1 MFMNFKQKASTLFLD
16 STPKFR
22 VTQNKVNIIL
32 SPSLYWFK
40 KLSLPVKSIREF
52 KKLLPSIFEDILPEG
67 LYSYS
72 AYKNEDEFYAFA
84 YDDQVIINMLEQS
97 GISLSDV
104 VGVYFAQ
111 SELGDIKQNIAI
123 DEKNALHV
131 KDGVVMFIPLVWVE
145 ESIPMN
151 LEGISLSKY
160 KITLKAY
167 GHIVESLKLYKIVGI
182 LSVLI
187 FLVGAKYMITLHKIN
202 EVESQ
207 RSQLFEK
214 AGLEP
219 TMIQNRS
226 VLDAY
231 KKRYEKQSELR
242 NAIAEI
248 LALELLPS
256 QKLNSL
262 ILKEDYLNADFELL
276 GVTQTDNI
284 VQTLHTKQLNF
295 TSDVV
300 AHTLHVK
307 VAL

>member
-104 VGVYFAQ
+104 AGVYFAQ

>member
-1 MFMNFKQKASTLFLD
+1 MFMNFKQKTSTLFLD
-16 STPKFR
+16 STPKFH

-40 KLSLPVKSIREF
+40 KISLPVKSVREF

-72 AYKNEDEFYAFA
+72 AYKNGDEFYAFA
-84 YDDQVIINMLEQS
+84 YDDQVIINILEQS
-97 GISLSDV
+97 GISLSNV

-111 SELGDIKQNIAI
+111 SELGDIQQSMTI

-131 KDGVVMFIPLVWVE
+131 KDGVVMVIPFAWVE
-145 ESIPMN
+145 QSIPMN
-151 LEGISLSKY
+151 LERISPSKHKISLR
-160 KITLKAY
+160 AY
-167 GHIVESLKLYKIVGI
+167 GHIVESFKLYKIVGI

-202 EVESQ
+202 ELDS
-207 RSQLFEK
+207 RRTQLFEK
-214 AGLEP
+214 ANLEP
-219 TMIQNRS
+219 TMMQNMS
-226 VLDAY
+226 VLDTY
-231 KKRYEKQSELR
+231 KKRYEKQSQLR
-242 NAIAEI
+242 NAVAEI
-248 LALELLPS
+248 LSLELLPS
-256 QKLNSL
+256 QKLDSL
-262 ILKEDYLNADFELL
+262 VLKGDYLNADFNLV
-276 GVTQTDNI
+276 GVMQTDNI
-284 VQTLHTKQLNF
+284 VQALHAKQLSF